1 MTRVLWF
8 GARFLVLYA
17 LLQSAFMFT
26 PLGELANRMVASAA
40 AGTLSVC
47 MDVER
52 GVMWEV
58 DGRDIRIQ
66 VPVRAGAGWKLAVAD
81 LREGWYTRT
90 IPMFLAIV
98 LAATHTFRRRLYA
111 VLGFGT
117 LGVILL
123 DGLVGAAHAWATMPG
138 AVPFTPAYH
147 VLSVFGVWSLGGFF
161 MAPIFIG
168 AILAFTFLGDPVQAA
183 AGGPVGRNDPCP
195 CGSGLKYKRCCGAER
210 AAATGGA

>member
-1 MTRVLWF
+1 VTRVLWF
-8 GARFLVLYA
+8 SARFLLLYA
-17 LLQSAFMFT
+17 LLQSVFMFT
-26 PLGELANRMVASAA
+26 PVGDLANRFVASAI

-58 DGRDIRIQ
+58 EGRDIYIKI
-66 VPVRAGAGWKLAVAD
+66 PVRAGSSWKLAQAE
-81 LREGWYTRT
+81 LREGWYTRN

-98 LAATHTFRRRLYA
+98 LAASRTFRGRLFA
-111 VLGFGT
+111 ILGFGT

-147 VLSVFGVWSLGGFF
+147 VLSVFGVWSLGGIFV
-161 MAPIFIG
+161 APIFVG
-168 AILAFTFLGDPVQAA
+168 AILALTFLGDPTKPAA
-183 AGGPVGRNDPCP
+183 AGPVGRNDPCP
-195 CGSGLKYKRCCGAER
+195 CGSGRKYKRCCGAKQ
-210 AAATGGA
+210 AAVTHGA